1 MSIGPD
7 FLEKWGMTESVVK
20 AALSNVD
27 IILPVV
33 RKLKTSLYQNY
44 RDQHVVADMDC
55 VLEILR
61 ERSPQEYRAG
71 RDAFLKGRT
80 FYPANMLIARKSV
93 FEAYATWLF
102 DVLFE
107 LERRRQGNWKLYDSY
122 QMRVA
127 GFLSER
133 LMSVWILLHPELR
146 IVTRP
151 CLFVETNED
160 AWREVLSTHFTKE
173 MGRHCTR
180 YPFGWFMA

>member
-1 MSIGPD
+1 
-7 FLEKWGMTESVVK
+7 
-20 AALSNVD
+20 
-27 IILPVV
+27 
-33 RKLKTSLYQNY
+33 
-44 RDQHVVADMDC
+44 MDC

-71 RDAFLKGRT
+71 REAFLKGRT

-122 QMRVA
+122 QMRVV

-133 LMSVWILLHPELR
+133 RKWADIALAILSVGLWHRRKYVSDSIRRKNNFFLVAG
-146 IVTRP
+146 IVFGAP
-151 CLFVETNED
+151 GSQSFVYYQ
-160 AWREVLSTHFTKE
+160 F
-173 MGRHCTR
+173 
-180 YPFGWFMA
+180 